1 MGKGDKGL
9 HDQAGGFSPL
19 SRDGL
24 VNQVAGSLVEAIL
37 SGRLSPG
44 DRLAESTIARQMD
57 LSRAPVREALR
68 LLESSGL
75 VDYKTNRGFFV
86 HTVSAATMDNLYEL
100 RIVIESAAIA
110 RLVEANAEAALPGL
124 KAQLSRLH
132 RLAGKATDMIT
143 HVNADLQFHRLICE
157 GSGNP
162 RYLQVFEQIANET
175 KLGLLVIGR
184 LYDDPRKLAETHE
197 PILAAIEARDSTAAV
212 DAIDYHIGVAREVVT
227 KSFATDEESS
237 DI

>member
-1 MGKGDKGL
+1 MGKGDDGL
-9 HDQAGGFSPL
+9 QDQGGGFLPL
-19 SRDGL
+19 TRDGL
-24 VNQVAGSLVEAIL
+24 VDQVAKSLAEAIL
-37 SGRLSPG
+37 TGRLSPG

-86 HTVSAATMDNLYEL
+86 HSVSAATMDNLYEL

-110 RLVEANAEAALPGL
+110 RLVETNAEAALPGL
-124 KAQLSRLH
+124 KAQLRELY
-132 RLAGKATDMIT
+132 RLADKATDMIT

-162 RYLQVFEQIANET
+162 RYLQVFDQIANET
-175 KLGLLVIGR
+175 KLGLMVIGR
-184 LYDDPRKLAETHE
+184 LYDDPHKMAETHE
-197 PILAAIEARDSTAAV
+197 PILAAIEARDSAAAIA
-212 DAIDYHIGVAREVVT
+212 AIDYHIGVAREAVT
-227 KSFATDEESS
+227 KLFETDEESS
-237 DI
+237 DR